1 MRCNLHAPAIEA
13 IIGRTLESTGDTEL
27 ELNHKAQ
34 KDGYLE
40 MAGIVKNASHQEAV
54 PTLYLHPDEWNGRTI
69 IWPTLDG
76 KNGLLNENGKPK
88 SEVQALLNEGSTV
101 VGVDLL
107 FQGESNGSKM
117 PGNQNQVVNNPR
129 EFAGYT
135 YGYNHPLFVKR
146 VHDLL
151 TTIQNIR
158 TNEKRQSSTIELM
171 GTGDAAYLVA
181 AARAVSRDAIQNTR
195 IDLTGLSKAPINDYR
210 DPNFFF
216 GSAKSANLPACLAV
230 GAPSKL
236 EVKNGDSDLKD
247 LLTGIYRSAGF
258 PDRLTVE

>member
-1 MRCNLHAPAIEA
+1 MTP
-13 IIGRTLESTGDTEL
+13 
-27 ELNHKAQ
+27 
-34 KDGYLE
+34 
-40 MAGIVKNASHQEAV
+40 
-54 PTLYLHPDEWNGRTI
+54 P

-76 KNGLLNENGKPK
+76 KNGLLNENGNPK